1 MGVKIQISGLTGK
14 MDSYIEAVLQAGGEP
29 AAAYSPPPDP
39 DCAALLLCGGGDLDP
54 RLFGQ
59 ENRGS
64 HPPDPVQD
72 EAELAL
78 VRYYLQAG
86 KPVLGVC
93 RGMQVINVALGGT
106 LIQNLPPGTREKHIG
121 QGGKDQIHPISLA
134 PEGFLGKLYGTSL
147 TVNSWHHQ
155 AVDRLGEG
163 LRPSAWALEGFVEAL
178 EHQSRPVYGVQFH
191 PERMKGPETGPGH
204 LIFTVWMNRIR
215 RSSE

>member
-163 LRPSAWALEGFVEAL
+163 LRPSAWAPEGFVEAL

-191 PERMKGPETGPGH
+191 PERMKGPEAGPGH

>member
-39 DCAALLLCGGGDLDP
+39 DCAALVLCGGGDLDP

-163 LRPSAWALEGFVEAL
+163 LPAAAW
-178 EHQSRPVYGVQFH
+178 
-191 PERMKGPETGPGH
+191 
-204 LIFTVWMNRIR
+204 
-215 RSSE
+215 SE

>member
-163 LRPSAWALEGFVEAL
+163 LCPSAWAPEGFVEAL

-191 PERMKGPETGPGH
+191 PERMKGPEAGPGH